1 MTRRHGRELQAR
13 KDGHQLSTP
22 RSAQES
28 RRSKANNVAPKPWP
42 STIYT
47 QEDLKPYEK
56 FRKLYG
62 ERKYA
67 REFPKQ
73 KQTLSFT
80 DDLPTEIRLMV
91 YKHLGL
97 QAPGGFFELW
107 GPGTW
112 PCQAEFRDNIFN
124 PTLDAAMPIRN
135 TFRKYAAFRKVVSL
149 MRLCKK
155 VHGEVAELFYGEQ
168 NFRFSNSNGFVM
180 LGAWM
185 HTIGALHFQCLR
197 HVTVQIPMRDTD
209 DRCISSLGGWK
220 VFEQIVAKR
229 GMRMPMYGLD
239 KKQQQQQQQ
248 RVTYAQ
254 HRYDKTVT
262 GVFQDLKSIPCLR
275 KLELLVPWNFPLLG
289 NLVCERGYLEQ
300 FDAVERVR
308 HVVEDHCLD
317 GSYWGQLAALKQDAV
332 SSPDLEIALVVLHGL
347 RCMDFEADAYFVQSH
362 LRTARWLAAYAKIM
376 GYGFGHARWKDG
388 TYQVVYDPDPLHT
401 ASPRLLSEADDGK
414 LEPPEIQAG
423 MHVQHDAPRSS
434 EEGCIE
440 FQVALWRHWEMIG
453 QTW

>member
-13 KDGHQLSTP
+13 KDGRQLSTSCSTQ
-22 RSAQES
+22 RS
-28 RRSKANNVAPKPWP
+28 RRSKGNNIAPKPWP

-47 QEDLKPYEK
+47 KEDLKPYEK
-56 FRKLYG
+56 FSKLYG

-80 DDLPTEIRLMV
+80 DDLPTEIRLIV
-91 YKHLGL
+91 YKCLKL

-112 PCQAEFRDNIFN
+112 PCHAAFRDRLYD
-124 PTLDAAMPIRN
+124 PASDAAMPIRN
-135 TFRKYAAFRKVVSL
+135 TFREYAASRKVVSL

-155 VHGEVAELFYGEQ
+155 VHGEMAEMFYAKQ
-168 NFRFSNSNGFVM
+168 NFRFSNSNGFLM

-185 HTIGALHFQCLR
+185 HTIKEPHFQYLR

-209 DRCISSLGGWK
+209 DRCISSLSGWK
-220 VFEQIVAKR
+220 AFEKIVAER
-229 GMRMPMYGLD
+229 GMRIPMYRQD
-239 KKQQQQQQQ
+239 KKRQQQG
-248 RVTYAQ
+248 VPYSKD
-254 HRYDKTVT
+254 RYDETVRS
-262 GVFQDLKSIPCLR
+262 VFRNLKSIPSLR

-289 NLVCERGYLEQ
+289 NLVCERRYLEQ

-317 GSYWGQLAALKQDAV
+317 ENYWKQLAEFKRDSV
-332 SSPDLEIALVVLHGL
+332 SPDLKIALVVHHGL
-347 RCMDFEADAYFVQSH
+347 RCMDLDADVYFIQSH

-376 GYGFGHARWKDG
+376 GYEFGHARWQDG
-388 TYQVVYDPDPLHT
+388 TYQVRYNPDPLHI
-401 ASPRLLSEADDGK
+401 SPRLSGADDGK

-434 EEGCIE
+434 EEDCIE
-440 FQVALWRHWEMIG
+440 FQVALWRQWEMIG